1 MKKWMMTLGLI
12 SMIGLSVN
20 AQQRRGG
27 EKPSP
32 EERAKKSTERMA
44 EHLELSEAQKT
55 QILDLN
61 LEFAKAQEDQMEER
75 REQGEARK
83 EAMQAQE
90 EKIKAILTPEQ
101 AEKWEV
107 AKKERNRGR
116 RGDRD
121 RGREG
126 QRRGPS
132 GGNR

>member
-1 MKKWMMTLGLI
+1 MMTLGLI

-27 EKPSP
+27 ERPSP